1 MQIKIF
7 ALEKQQ
13 VIFEDLGI
21 INYKVAWDYQE
32 ELVKKNLEIKSEA
45 RKRVASEQLLVNS
58 HNSSADYELQTKNHL
73 LFCEHPPV

>member
-1 MQIKIF
+1 LQIKIF

-21 INYKVAWDYQE
+21 INYKSAWDYQE

-45 RKRVASEQLLVNS
+45 SKLSSQNLLVNS
-58 HNSSADYELQTKNHL
+58 GSLNDNYELETKYHL
-73 LFCEHPPV
+73 IF